1 MSQHE
6 LAEIQRRYSE
16 VKDRLQDLGFVIAG
30 SVGERYLTCGKTNCR
45 CKADPS
51 QRHGPYIEYTRKL
64 AGKTTGR
71 RLTPAQADQYR
82 AWIANRRTLDQITAE
97 MDDLS
102 HQAARLLTNPGVP
115 AVGAKSGS
123 RSAERQ
129 TC

>member
-6 LAEIQRRYSE
+6 LAEIHRRYSE

-71 RLTPAQADQYR
+71 RLTP
-82 AWIANRRTLDQITAE
+82 RRPISTA
-97 MDDLS
+97 
-102 HQAARLLTNPGVP
+102 PGSP
-115 AVGAKSGS
+115 TGAPSTRSPPRWTTCHIKQHGS
-123 RSAERQ
+123 
-129 TC
+129 

>member
-1 MSQHE
+1 MMSQHE

-102 HQAARLLTNPGVP
+102 HQAARLLTTP
-115 AVGAKSGS
+115 
-123 RSAERQ
+123 
-129 TC
+129 